1 MKNETDVNEGK
12 RGQAWP
18 AAQILAQARDFLR
31 LGGSQARREIVRT
44 TLALSNILKE
54 AN

>member
-1 MKNETDVNEGK
+1 MKNETDVNAGK
-12 RGQAWP
+12 GGQAWP
-18 AAQILAQARDFLR
+18 TAEILARAREFLR
-31 LGGSQARREIVRT
+31 QGGSQARREIVRT

>member
-12 RGQAWP
+12 GGQAWP
-18 AAQILAQARDFLR
+18 TAEILTRAQEFLR

-44 TLALSNILKE
+44 ALALNRML
-54 AN
+54 